1 MCVCVCVCVRV
12 CVHACVHACL
22 RVCMRD
28 CVHVCV
34 THLFKRTWPL
44 AVELKAVD
52 KRKLHPG
59 RRKLKKL
66 EFVLAFFPE
75 NIAQ

>member
-1 MCVCVCVCVRV
+1 MCVCVCVCVHVCMHACVRV
-12 CVHACVHACL
+12 CVCVN
-22 RVCMRD
+22 
-28 CVHVCV
+28 
-34 THLFKRTWPL
+34 HLIKRTWPL

-52 KRKLHPG
+52 KRKLLLG
-59 RRKLKKL
+59 RRKLKNS